1 MRIPA
6 GGGAHGVVPTPS
18 GKVFVTNTNDNNVTV
33 IEAAS
38 GKVITTLA
46 VGTNPNG
53 LTFVPNT

>member
-1 MRIPA
+1 
-6 GGGAHGVVPTPS
+6 VPTPS